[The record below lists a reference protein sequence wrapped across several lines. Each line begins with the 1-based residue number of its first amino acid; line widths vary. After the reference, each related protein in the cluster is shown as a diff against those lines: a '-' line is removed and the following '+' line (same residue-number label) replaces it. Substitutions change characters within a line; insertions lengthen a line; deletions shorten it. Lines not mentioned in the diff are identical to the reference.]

1 MWPTPSKSWSQP
13 PRQLKTSLSGKRHQ
27 FSTRRLNTAIHSS
40 VTSGT
45 SPLQLIDFP

>member
-45 SPLQLIDFP
+45 YPAPY